1 MAEKIDYREAQ
12 LIGYQ
17 GKRLAKRY
25 RKFLDGISDDAVRMA
40 VVSGYHK
47 LLSYKDEYEVARL
60 LLDTRSKAR
69 AEFDGD
75 FKMTF
80 NLAPPI
86 LSKMEPNG
94 RPVKRE
100 FGAWLE
106 RPLRLLAKLK
116 VLRGTP
122 FDVFGYTAERKMER
136 ALITQYETDMKAVL
150 RVLNDQNRDAIVALA
165 ELPLQIRGFG
175 PVKLKND
182 GVAAK
187 RREELLIAIRMGAET
202 LNKAAE

>member
-1 MAEKIDYREAQ
+1 MVLLWTATCALLKLGVGLCCFQRMPTAILAPKVVSLPTSMAEKIDFRAAQ
-12 LIGYQ
+12 LVGYQ

-40 VVSGYHK
+40 AVSGYHK

-100 FGAWLE
+100 FGA
-106 RPLRLLAKLK
+106 LA
-116 VLRGTP
+116 
-122 FDVFGYTAERKMER
+122 
-136 ALITQYETDMKAVL
+136 
-150 RVLNDQNRDAIVALA
+150 
-165 ELPLQIRGFG
+165 
-175 PVKLKND
+175 
-182 GVAAK
+182 
-187 RREELLIAIRMGAET
+187 
-202 LNKAAE
+202 